1 MEEKIITLKNY
12 ESVAEAMLD
21 HDVLSKNKVMST
33 INSEEAV
40 EVLPSL
46 SEINAGVRIMVFE
59 KDFDKAQLL
68 LKEFHAQDGAIG

>member
-1 MEEKIITLKNY
+1 MEDKIITLKNY

-40 EVLPSL
+40 EILPSL
-46 SEINAGVRIMVFE
+46 NEINAGVRIMVFE
-59 KDFDKAQLL
+59 KDLEKAQLL